1 MNYSNNTVFQ
11 YFIEQLI
18 EALKYENECREPNG
32 KKLDIPFLIS
42 ALWQDLENNHRRY
55 DEFSSD
61 LRNCNNYNITIENYD
76 YYICKQEKQS
86 LKK

>member
-32 KKLDIPFLIS
+32 ES
-42 ALWQDLENNHRRY
+42 
-55 DEFSSD
+55 
-61 LRNCNNYNITIENYD
+61 
-76 YYICKQEKQS
+76 
-86 LKK
+86 

>member
-32 KKLDIPFLIS
+32 GKVRYSIFDFLFMP
-42 ALWQDLENNHRRY
+42 RFR
-55 DEFSSD
+55 
-61 LRNCNNYNITIENYD
+61 
-76 YYICKQEKQS
+76 K
-86 LKK
+86 